1 MQVTRQGI
9 EAFLKAPPAEVEIV
23 LLHGPDA
30 GMVRERS
37 KRLEAAVLGKSA
49 DPFRLVELS
58 EAALKDDA
66 GALYAEA
73 AAISMLGGRKFLR
86 VRTNAEAAGAALE
99 AYAGARAAGSP
110 RPDAL
115 AVIEAGDLK
124 PTQRLRK
131 LAESLNFCTGI
142 GCYPDDAESLE
153 TLIDEA
159 FKTAEAKISPEAR
172 ALLAER
178 LGADRALSRQ
188 EIEKL
193 LLYAGAYK
201 GAACEVG
208 VADVAAVIGDASGS
222 DLDDLIEMVLAGD
235 VSGAAGLA
243 ERLRAQANPVR
254 ILRVLTMQLDRLAAA
269 RAAGG
274 RSFGYRGRDTLG
286 RHFPR
291 WTPARVARAQELV
304 LQAEIDCKTTG
315 MPAEEIAERTLLMLA
330 RAARAAA

>member
-1 MQVTRQGI
+1 MQVKRQGVD
-9 EAFLKAPPAEVEIV
+9 AFLKAPPGEVEIV
-23 LLHGPDA
+23 LLYGPDA

-58 EAALKDDA
+58 EAALKDDP

-86 VRTNAEAAGAALE
+86 VRTTSEAAGAALE
-99 AYAGARAAGSP
+99 AYAGARDAGSP

-115 AVIEAGDLK
+115 AAIEAGDIK
-124 PTQRLRK
+124 PAQKLRK
-131 LAESLNFCTGI
+131 LAESLGFCAAI
-142 GCYPDDAESLE
+142 GCYPDTEESLE

-159 FKTAEAKISPEAR
+159 FKAAKAKISPEAR
-172 ALLAER
+172 ALLTLR
-178 LGADRALSRQ
+178 LGADRVLSRQ

-193 LLYAGAYK
+193 LLYAGAYA
-201 GAACEVG
+201 GPSSEVG

-222 DLDDLIEMVLAGD
+222 DLDDLIEMVMAGN

-254 ILRVLTMQLDRLAAA
+254 ILRVLTMQLERLAAA
-269 RAAGG
+269 RASGG
-274 RSFGYRGRDTLG
+274 RSFGYGGQDTLT
-286 RHFPR
+286 RHLPR

-315 MPAEEIAERTLLMLA
+315 MPAEEIAERTLLLLA
-330 RAARAAA
+330 RAARNAA